1 MGYRKGAV
9 HATSGANAREQIDGG
24 CRRHSGGQQ
33 GETSERGV
41 AAIGGCEAR
50 CKVRSVG
57 ATTGLTAVVV
67 VVVVVVVL
75 VWPRRKRLAIE
86 AEWSSAHE
94 TVIVAMLRAR
104 VGWQGGGVAEGA
116 ARRNSTV
123 KDGAGSFV
131 LG

>member
-1 MGYRKGAV
+1 M
-9 HATSGANAREQIDGG
+9 
-24 CRRHSGGQQ
+24 
-33 GETSERGV
+33 

-57 ATTGLTAVVV
+57 ATTGLTAVVVV

-131 LG
+131 LGRLGVKLEAFEPFVLMELPPEN